1 MSSQWL
7 EAGFG
12 EGSSEELERSMEQ
25 EVEGLLEIDD
35 LDGLDL
41 VQRSSEQITA
51 DLLAAERSPKKA
63 TSRPRSAQAARS
75 PRQRRR

>member
-25 EVEGLLEIDD
+25 EVEGLFELDD

-41 VQRSSEQITA
+41 VQSSSEQITA
-51 DLLAAERSPKKA
+51 DLLRAESSPKKA
-63 TSRPRSAQAARS
+63 TARSRSPKAARS
-75 PRQRRR
+75 PRQRGR